1 MTTVDDP
8 WSVSAPN
15 RVGSG
20 SGSDIDRQHR
30 PDRGASRTDVKLAH
44 PKIVAHPP
52 FEQARDQ
59 RLPRCHLKGERRR
72 RAKRELLS
80 APEL

>member
-52 FEQARDQ
+52 FE
-59 RLPRCHLKGERRR
+59 
-72 RAKRELLS
+72 
-80 APEL
+80 